1 MTPALRA
8 CATATAP
15 DDDDLVVVG
24 LSHRTAPLDVRESLA
39 IPTAGLGPLLQRLRE
54 ETGITEAMVLSTC
67 NRVEVYATGGS
78 AAHEAIASFLKRSS
92 RAPVELEAHLYRLAG
107 EEAVRH
113 AFRVASGLDSLVLG
127 EAQILGQVKDAY
139 ESARAAGTLG
149 PALSALRHRT
159 FSVAKRARTETG
171 ISRHAISVSH
181 VAVELARKIFGTLER
196 RHVVLVGSGSMCALA
211 GRRLADAGAQIVVL
225 GRTLERA
232 AELAASLGARTA
244 AFGAL
249 REELAEADIVVAGTA
264 SPVTVIAREDV
275 EAACSA
281 RGGRPL
287 FLIDIAVPRDV
298 EPAVRDVANVFLYDL
313 DDLRTVAE
321 ANLRERKRQAEL
333 AEELVGREAGEFSRW
348 RRAREAAP
356 LLTEMR
362 RRAEQ
367 IRRAETDQARRRMGP
382 LTPEQGAAL
391 EATTTA
397 IVNKLLHAPTVH
409 LRQLAEDGEATDV
422 RPLRAA
428 LGLS

>member
-1 MTPALRA
+1 MTSPLRA
-8 CATATAP
+8 CATATAS
-15 DDDDLVVVG
+15 DEDDLVVVG
-24 LSHRTAPLDVRESLA
+24 LSHRTATLDARESLA
-39 IPTAGLGPLLQRLRE
+39 IPTGGLGPLLERLRE
-54 ETGITEAMVLSTC
+54 ETGVTEAMVLSTC

-78 AAHEAIASFLKRSS
+78 AAQGPIASFLKRSS

-113 AFRVASGLDSLVLG
+113 AFRVASGLDSLVVG
-127 EAQILGQVKDAY
+127 EPQILGQVKAAY
-139 ESARAAGTLG
+139 EAARAAGTLG
-149 PALSALRHRT
+149 PELSALRHRT

-171 ISRHAISVSH
+171 IGRHAISVSH

-196 RHVVLVGSGSMCALA
+196 RQVVLVGSGSMCALA
-211 GRRLADAGAQIVVL
+211 GRRLAGAGAQIVVL

-232 AELAASLGARTA
+232 ADLAASLGARSA

-249 REELAEADIVVAGTA
+249 REELAQADIVVAGTA
-264 SPVTVIAREDV
+264 SPLTVISREDV
-275 EAACSA
+275 EAARSA

-298 EPAVRDVANVFLYDL
+298 EPAVKDLANVFLYDL
-313 DDLRTVAE
+313 DDLRTVAD

-333 AEELVGREAGEFSRW
+333 AEDLVGREAGEFSRW

-367 IRRAETDQARRRMGP
+367 IRRSETDAARQRMGP
-382 LTPEQGAAL
+382 LTPEQEAAL

-409 LRQLAEDGEATDV
+409 LRELAQEGDGADV
-422 RPLRAA
+422 RRLRAA